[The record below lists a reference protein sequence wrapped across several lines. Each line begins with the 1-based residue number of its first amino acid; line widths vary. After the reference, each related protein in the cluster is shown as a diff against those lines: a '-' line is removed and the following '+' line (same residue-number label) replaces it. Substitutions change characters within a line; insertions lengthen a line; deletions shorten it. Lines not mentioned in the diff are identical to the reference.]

1 MRVRPNQIEPKPLI
15 TTRALVILI
24 IAGGAAGLCAM
35 NPSAAVPIGVGL
47 AVVTLLASIV
57 KD

>member
-1 MRVRPNQIEPKPLI
+1 MRVRPNQIEPRPLI

-24 IAGGAAGLCAM
+24 IAGGAAALCVMA
-35 NPSAAVPIGVGL
+35 PSAAIPIGVGL

-57 KD
+57 QD